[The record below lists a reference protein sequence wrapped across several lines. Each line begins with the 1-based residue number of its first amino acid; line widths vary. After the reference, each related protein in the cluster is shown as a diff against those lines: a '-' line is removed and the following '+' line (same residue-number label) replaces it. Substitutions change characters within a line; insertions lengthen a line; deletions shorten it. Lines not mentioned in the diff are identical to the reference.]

1 MSARYV
7 LTVDLGTQGVRAII
21 FNNKGKLVEKVK
33 HSFEEPYYSLKPG
46 YAEASVGKYYRRVCH
61 VIKEIKKSCPEIFNS
76 VEAVSI
82 TTMRDVPVLVDDK
95 GSVLRDSFLWLDQ
108 RRAKCEEKL
117 PRKSTLIF
125 KSVNMLDTALNTRK
139 KVKANWIKENEP
151 DIWEKTDKYLLLSGY
166 LNYKLTGKM
175 VDSIGSQIGHIPFD
189 YKKQSWYSK
198 KHFKWPL
205 FNIEKEKLPVLVES
219 GSVIGVVT
227 EKASAETGLREG
239 LPVIGS
245 GSDKGCETLGSGC
258 YSGNIGSLSFGT
270 TATIQTTTNKYVE
283 PIKFF
288 PSYPSIIP
296 NNYNPEIE
304 IFRGYWM
311 ISWFKKEFSHKE
323 IAEAK
328 ILGVTAEELLNQR
341 LIEIE
346 PGANGLILQPYWSP
360 SLNDINA
367 KGAIIGFSDVHTK
380 FHIYRA
386 IIEGINYALIEGKE
400 QLEKSTG
407 NKIDRLVVSGGGS
420 QSDAICQ
427 ITANMFGLPVH
438 RGETYET
445 SGLGAA
451 ICAFYGIGAF
461 ESIQEAAKEMVHH
474 KTTFEPDLEITRRYD
489 DLYRKVY
496 SNIYKSLNKIYHEIK
511 QIYK

>member
-7 LTVDLGTQGVRAII
+7 LTIDLGTQGVRAII
-21 FNNKGKLVEKVK
+21 FNNKGKLIEKVK
-33 HSFEEPYYSLKPG
+33 HSFEEPYYSLKAG
-46 YAEASVGKYYRRVCH
+46 YAEASVDKYYRRVCY
-61 VIKEIKKSCPEIFNS
+61 VIKELKKQCPKIFES
-76 VEAVSI
+76 IEGVSI

-95 GSVLRDSFLWLDQ
+95 GNVLRDSFLWLDQ

-139 KVKANWIKENEP
+139 KVKANWIRENEP
-151 DIWEKTDKYLLLSGY
+151 EIWEKTDKYLLLSGY
-166 LNYKLTGKM
+166 LNYKLTGETI
-175 VDSIGSQIGHIPFD
+175 DSIGSQIGHIPFD
-189 YKKQSWYSK
+189 YRKQCWFSK
-198 KHFKWPL
+198 KHYKWPL
-205 FNIEKEKLPVLVES
+205 FNIEIDKLPKLVEA
-219 GSVIGVVT
+219 GSVLGAVT
-227 EKASAETGLREG
+227 EKASEETGLPKG

-258 YSGNIGSLSFGT
+258 YSENIGSLSFGT

-288 PSYPSIIP
+288 PSYPSIVP

-328 ILGVTAEELLNQR
+328 KLGVTAEELLNQR

-360 SLNDINA
+360 SLNELNA

-427 ITANMFGLPVH
+427 ITANMFGLPVY

-461 ESIQEAAKEMVHH
+461 NTIQEAAKEMVHH
-474 KTTFEPDLEITRRYD
+474 TNTFEPNLEITKRYD
-489 DLYRKVY
+489 DLYRRVY

-511 QIYK
+511 EIYK